1 MKTKLG
7 NEYTEATMVEL
18 KKSMPNAVALS
29 KDREFFEM
37 MLDAAMVAHKVEKGL
52 PPSSPE
58 EAKQMADAKR
68 MSENVTE
75 FLRRPSSGDTIQ

>member
-29 KDREFFEM
+29 KDR
-37 MLDAAMVAHKVEKGL
+37 
-52 PPSSPE
+52 
-58 EAKQMADAKR
+58 
-68 MSENVTE
+68 
-75 FLRRPSSGDTIQ
+75 